1 MLVWQ
6 ALAVIGDG
14 HIGTIHISLGRS
26 DIPDGVRLIIWDDEE
41 PAGMDISREHLR
53 AAMDGGG
60 KEVGEGNVKMY
71 LLGTELL
78 GITLIDRALLVTS
91 TAPLVKA
98 LASVPEVDSEAL
110 LDGAL
115 LELLNRAEEER

>member
-1 MLVWQ
+1 
-6 ALAVIGDG
+6 
-14 HIGTIHISLGRS
+14 
-26 DIPDGVRLIIWDDEE
+26 
-41 PAGMDISREHLR
+41 MDISREHLC
-53 AAMDGGG
+53 AAMDGDG
-60 KEVGEGNVKMY
+60 KGVGEGNVKMY
-71 LLGTELL
+71 LLGTDLL

-91 TAPLVKA
+91 TVPLVKA